1 MRPIRVALVVRPA
14 TGGIKR
20 HVSSLA
26 ARLDRSEFAPA
37 LFAPSDFQ
45 LDEMVGDLPRFSTA
59 IGAKTSPLADFASVL
74 RLSIRLRGRYDLV
87 HAHGIRAAAI
97 AVPAA
102 RIAGIPA
109 LVTAHNLLP
118 PCGRLARAV
127 LQLLR
132 GNSTFIAVSNAVAAS
147 LAKLGGGG
155 GKLCHVIPNGVDVLS
170 FDPPVPN
177 EAHRR
182 QVLAAVLEKTIWNG
196 SLDSSTW
203 MRDIGSLDK
212 PLFIIGAIGRLAPE
226 KGFDILIEAFAEW
239 SANIRPQGSFPMRD
253 RQTASSHRMPDSARP
268 DEVGPDTQPEGID
281 TRVTYATEPLLIIAG
296 CGPEENRLIELARDV
311 PGIILTGAMA
321 DVRPLLHTV
330 DMVAVPSR
338 EEGQGIVA
346 LEAMAAR
353 KPVAASSV
361 GGLPETITNGKTG
374 LLVPPGDPSAL
385 AAAIGR
391 LAESPALRRQLGDR
405 GRERVEQLF
414 TLDAMIG
421 SISALYRETAR
432 EKR

>member
-1 MRPIRVALVVRPA
+1 MVRPA

-45 LDEMVGDLPRFSTA
+45 LDETVGDLPRFPIA
-59 IGAKTSPLADFASVL
+59 IGAKTSPLADFVAVL

-109 LVTAHNLLP
+109 IVTAHNLLP

-127 LQLLR
+127 LQFLGR
-132 GNSTFIAVSNAVAAS
+132 NATFIAVSNAVAAS
-147 LAKLGGGG
+147 LASLNAGGT
-155 GKLCHVIPNGVDVLS
+155 KVQVIPNGVDVLS

-182 QVLAAVLEKTIWNG
+182 QVLAAIVEKAVWNG
-196 SLDSSTW
+196 IPDSSTW

-226 KGFDILIEAFAEW
+226 KGFDILIEAFAGW
-239 SANIRPQGSFPMRD
+239 SANIRSQGSFPMRD
-253 RQTASSHRMPDSARP
+253 RQTAQSHRMPDAARP
-268 DEVGPDTQPEGID
+268 DEVRPDTQPDGID
-281 TRVTYATEPLLIIAG
+281 SRAIDATVPLLIIAG
-296 CGPEENRLIELARDV
+296 CGPEERRLIELARDV

-361 GGLPETITNGKTG
+361 GGLPETITDGKTG
-374 LLVPPGDPSAL
+374 LLVPPDDPPAL
-385 AAAIGR
+385 AAAIDR

-421 SISALYRETAR
+421 TISELYRETAR